1 MSAITVN
8 REALFNTN
16 GIADP
21 TKAAE
26 TLQKRID
33 ALQERFE
40 TELKQLDVSD
50 TDIALI
56 DAKAVLFAR
65 EKMLKKEI
73 HKKRMQER
81 AQKPLVMRFTKV
93 NGKWVSKVNK

>member
-8 REALFNTN
+8 REALFNTA
-16 GIADP
+16 GITDP

-26 TLQKRID
+26 TLQDRLTMLHD
-33 ALQERFE
+33 RFE
-40 TELKQLDVSD
+40 SELKDLNVSD

-73 HKKRMQER
+73 HKKRMEER

-93 NGKWVSKVNK
+93 NGKWVSKVKK

>member
-1 MSAITVN
+1 MHPVTEGGQDPSLEDPG
-8 REALFNTN
+8 EAHRPC
-16 GIADP
+16 GVEA
-21 TKAAE
+21 
-26 TLQKRID
+26 
-33 ALQERFE
+33 
-40 TELKQLDVSD
+40 ELKQLDVSD

-73 HKKRMQER
+73 HKKRMHER
-81 AQKPLVMRFTKV
+81 AQKPLIMRFTKL